1 MEEET
6 VQKQKEETVERLQ
19 TRIDM
24 IRMESRSLSHK
35 VEIMLERRKELS
47 ETKKRLKELLA
58 KIETLA

>member
-47 ETKKRLKELLA
+47 ETKKRLKV
-58 KIETLA
+58 

>member
-1 MEEET
+1 MRDND
-6 VQKQKEETVERLQ
+6 KERIQ

-35 VEIMLERRKELS
+35 IEIMLERRKELS